1 LHFSL
6 DNCSIERYR
15 VAMVDAESIVT
26 AIDTAGYRVTI
37 PRRLVA
43 DLIASHD
50 GHFTTA
56 DLEAVARSR
65 RLGISRATLFRAL
78 DLLTEL
84 GIVERVD
91 LPSGEHA
98 YVACARSHHHHVIC
112 ARCGRTTEVADHGL
126 AEVVAAMAR
135 ESGYRIDTHRLEL
148 FGYCRHCQA
157 KTVLAS

>member
-1 LHFSL
+1 MVEAEAIVAAL
-6 DNCSIERYR
+6 D
-15 VAMVDAESIVT
+15 V
-26 AIDTAGYRVTI
+26 AGYRVTG
-37 PRRLVA
+37 PRRVVA
-43 DLIASHD
+43 DLVASHG

-56 DLEAVARSR
+56 ELEAVARAR

-112 ARCGRTTEVADHGL
+112 SRCGRTTEVADHGL
-126 AEVVAAMAR
+126 ADVVAAMSR
-135 ESGYRIDTHRLEL
+135 ECGYRIDTHRLEL

-157 KTVLAS
+157 KTAPAS